1 MSDPIADMLNR
12 IRNASAARHE
22 SVEVPHS
29 RKKGEIARLLKRE
42 GYLADYVVEGG
53 AGKHL
58 RVYLKYDENRDPVI
72 RGLRRES
79 RPGLRRYVAV
89 GTVPKVL
96 GGMGCAVISTSKGIM
111 TGKEAVENKSGGEL
125 ICTVW

>member
-1 MSDPIADMLNR
+1 MLNR

-22 SVEVPHS
+22 AVEMPHS

-53 AGKHL
+53 TGKLL
-58 RVYLKYDENRDPVI
+58 RVYLKYDENGDPVI

-79 RPGLRRYVAV
+79 RPGLRRYVTVA
-89 GTVPKVL
+89 TVPKVL

-111 TGKEAVENKSGGEL
+111 TGKEAVENKAGGEL